1 MRFLIL
7 ISFLGTSV
15 CAEGYD
21 LSPEQLAFCL
31 DLSVRLD
38 QLEQQIKDG
47 TDKQQSLARRLTEIR
62 LRQSTLRDTARV
74 DARSAVRY
82 RSLSQEM
89 AGVTKTLEEAE
100 LTLTEVLQTRRD
112 KAEAYGTHCV
122 GRSYTADTLK
132 AAAPLRKF
140 RDVPR

>member
-1 MRFLIL
+1 MRFLVL

-38 QLEQQIKDG
+38 QLEHQIKDG
-47 TDKQQSLARRLTEIR
+47 TDKQQRLARRLTEIR
-62 LRQSTLRDTARV
+62 LRRSTLRDTARV
-74 DARSAVRY
+74 DARAAVRY
-82 RSLSQEM
+82 SALSQEM
-89 AGVTKTLEEAE
+89 EEVTKTLEEAE
-100 LTLTEVLQTRRD
+100 LTLTEGLQTRRD
-112 KAEAYGTHCV
+112 KAGAYETHCV
-122 GRSYTADTLK
+122 GRSYTADALK